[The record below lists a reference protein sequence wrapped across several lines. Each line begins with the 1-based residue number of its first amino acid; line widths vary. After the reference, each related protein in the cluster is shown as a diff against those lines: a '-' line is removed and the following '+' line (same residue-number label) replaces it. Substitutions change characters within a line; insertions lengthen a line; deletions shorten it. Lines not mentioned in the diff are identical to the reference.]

1 MRFVY
6 IVLKT
11 PLVNNCI
18 RTEATHDGG
27 QSFPY
32 AWQLRS
38 VGTGDVILTLPA
50 AIQEL
55 RRDMG
60 TIYEDDA
67 IRVYT

>member
-1 MRFVY
+1 MQFVY

-11 PLVNNCI
+11 PLFNNCI

-27 QSFPY
+27 WTSPCF
-32 AWQLRS
+32 WQLRDVS
-38 VGTGDVILTLPA
+38 TGDVILALPP

-60 TIYEDDA
+60 TIYEDDT